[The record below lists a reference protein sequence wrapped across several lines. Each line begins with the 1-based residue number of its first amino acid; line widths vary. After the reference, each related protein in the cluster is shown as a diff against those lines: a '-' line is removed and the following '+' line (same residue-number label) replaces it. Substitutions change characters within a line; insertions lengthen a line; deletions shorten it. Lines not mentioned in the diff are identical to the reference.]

1 MKVSELL
8 HQLAENGASVTL
20 RGVEGGHDPQLLRA
34 CFDSRLVQPGD
45 LFCALGGYRTNG
57 RRFLSEAFERGA
69 AAFLLQGDESYG
81 AVPHLCL
88 PASWTPREMTALAGI
103 IAHELLGR
111 PSESLWVGAVTGT
124 NGKSTV
130 VHLLEHAMSACQVPT
145 ACGGT
150 LGLRFQNKERTILNT
165 TPPADVLHAWMSE
178 VLKGGADAVVLEAS
192 SIGLEQERLSGVAID
207 CAAWTNLSH
216 DHLDIHH
223 TMEAY
228 ALAKAEMF
236 LSLQSS
242 AVALLP
248 AEESLQ
254 KLCTESSAQKII
266 WSFQD
271 DRADLRGVCSADA
284 SGLQLQISG
293 VFGEGQIESS
303 LIGQHNAENL
313 LVAFGMMRA
322 AGISA
327 EASCAALQ
335 TCSAAPGRLQRIA
348 PEFQAQLFVDYAHS
362 PEALDHV
369 LRALRN
375 AYPQSRIGVVFGAGG
390 DRDSEK
396 RHPMGVA
403 AGSNADWC
411 VVTSDNPR
419 CEDPLQIATA
429 VEEGVRSTRCP
440 SVLELDRRSAIRLAV
455 ERLLPGDVLLLAGKG
470 HETYQE
476 VDNVRHSFDDC
487 VELREAVA
495 CLA

>member
-8 HQLAENGASVTL
+8 HQLADKGASVAL
-20 RGVEGGHDPQLLRA
+20 SGADGSHDPQLRRA
-34 CFDSRLVQPGD
+34 CFDSRLVMPGD
-45 LFCALGGYRTNG
+45 LFCALGGLRTDG
-57 RRFLSEAFERGA
+57 RRYLSAAFERGA
-69 AAFLLQGDESYG
+69 AAFLLQGNERYG

-88 PASWTPREMTALAGI
+88 PAAWAPREVASLAGV

-130 VHLLEHAMSACQVPT
+130 VHLLEHAMSECQVPT
-145 ACGGT
+145 ASGGT
-150 LGLRFQNKERTILNT
+150 LGLRFQNQEQTILNT
-165 TPPADVLHAWMSE
+165 SPPADVLHQWMSE
-178 VLKGGADAVVLEAS
+178 VKKSGAEAVVLEAS
-192 SIGLEQERLSGVAID
+192 SIGLEQERLSAVAID

-216 DHLDIHH
+216 DHLDIHR

-236 LSLQSS
+236 LQLEPS

-248 AEESLQ
+248 ADVNLQ
-254 KLCTESSAQKII
+254 KLCADSPAQKIV
-266 WSFQD
+266 WAFHE
-271 DRADLRGVCSADA
+271 DRADLRGTCCADA
-284 SGLQLQISG
+284 SGLQLEISG

-313 LVAFGMMRA
+313 LVAFGMMRTS
-322 AGISA
+322 GISA
-327 EASCAALQ
+327 EDSCAALQ

-375 AYPQSRIGVVFGAGG
+375 AYPDSRIGVVFGAGG

-403 AGSNADWC
+403 VGSNADWC

-419 CEDPLQIATA
+419 CEDPLQIASA
-429 VEEGVRSTRCP
+429 VEEGVQSTQCP

-476 VDNVRHSFDDC
+476 IDQIRHAFDDC